1 MSRKT
6 KNIIIGVMVILT
18 LALGLT
24 GCGKSEPQK
33 ETTDS
38 KTESTAENRSSV
50 SESLEETSS
59 SLTESLEG
67 VSSSVS
73 GSLEET
79 YDGDAAPREETYD
92 GDAAPHEETYDRMTD
107 QVWIATNSDG
117 HGYIIEFW
125 PDGVCYIIRTY
136 GENWT
141 GAAKRSYTIAEQTRQ
156 PLIGTGEFITL
167 LSNDEQTMN
176 VTMPDGESWNFH
188 LSDHTRSAIDQYLN
202 TYEEIFKDMNGSQDS
217 RGSDTAQTNTSA
229 PAADQPSTP
238 AADQGAPRND
248 QPNANGKY
256 EYSINKGNFTFETD
270 INVWDYID
278 NSNNFDI
285 VRMMNDWGIDS
296 VDISLQKEMGTAE
309 SKNRNIG
316 IIFNLDDSYN
326 LNSYQLRPAV
336 YWMFVNKSFTVHIG
350 PNIGSDAMYTVKDYS
365 PWGMS
370 LDEIELFAYFV
381 QYGASNKSDQYYM
394 EDFGYNWKTNDYWLP

>member
-1 MSRKT
+1 M
-6 KNIIIGVMVILT
+6 
-18 LALGLT
+18 
-24 GCGKSEPQK
+24 
-33 ETTDS
+33 
-38 KTESTAENRSSV
+38 
-50 SESLEETSS
+50 
-59 SLTESLEG
+59 
-67 VSSSVS
+67 
-73 GSLEET
+73 
-79 YDGDAAPREETYD
+79 
-92 GDAAPHEETYDRMTD
+92 
-107 QVWIATNSDG
+107 
-117 HGYIIEFW
+117 IEFW
-125 PDGVCYIIRTY
+125 PDGICYIIRTF

-156 PLIGTGEFITL
+156 PIIGSGEFITL
-167 LSNDEQTMN
+167 LSNDEQMMN
-176 VTMPDGESWNFH
+176 VIMPDGGSWNFY
-188 LSDHTRSAIDQYLN
+188 LSDHQRSAIDQGLN
-202 TYEEIFKDMNGSQDS
+202 KYEEIFKDTNGSQNES
-217 RGSDTAQTNTSA
+217 GSNTAQADSSA
-229 PAADQPSTP
+229 PAADQASTQETDQASIA
-238 AADQGAPRND
+238 AADETAPRSA

-256 EYSINKGNFTFETD
+256 EYSINKGSFTFETD

-278 NSNNFDI
+278 SSNNFDI

-296 VDISLQKEMGTAE
+296 VNISLQKEMGIAE
-309 SKNRNIG
+309 SKERNIS

-370 LDEIELFAYFV
+370 IDEIELFAYFV